1 MPPSSVRNEL
11 KTELVKFVAQ
21 DLRPFSVVSGNGFAS
36 LCQSLVNVGAKYG
49 QVDIG
54 NELPDRTTL
63 ARSVPSLVEKSKSK
77 VRTEISSCEHAA
89 LTSDGWT
96 DDFRKVS
103 YLTITAHY
111 FDGEMNLRS
120 CILDTGSLDERKTGD
135 VLAKSV
141 EDVVKEFGLDYRKVT
156 IVTDNASNM
165 ISAFRDR
172 CCRISCFAH
181 CLNLVVQD
189 MLKVDDADFQS
200 MMSHCKILVRHF
212 KHAGLQN
219 QLDRTLKQECPT
231 RWNATYIM
239 MESILE
245 QYDKVHDILSKRRE
259 LRYLYAVDKDLLLAV
274 TDFLKHFKVASEK
287 VCSDKSVT
295 IHLVVPLYHRLLST
309 VCKEEDGELDVIR
322 AFKIKGRQ
330 ALETKVRLDKL
341 HDVAA
346 LLNPCMKGLTFIS
359 AARKRAALEHTTKL
373 IAAVRATTDSN
384 QHTTDEAEVMKCSV
398 FSLYQSCVC

>member
-1 MPPSSVRNEL
+1 MGMKCMGMGV
-11 KTELVKFVAQ
+11 KTWEWEKTLHT
-21 DLRPFSVVSGNGFAS
+21 
-36 LCQSLVNVGAKYG
+36 
-49 QVDIG
+49 DIS

-77 VRTEISSCEHAA
+77 VRAEISSCEHVA

-103 YLTITAHY
+103 YLSVTAHY
-111 FDGEMNLRS
+111 FDDEMNLRS
-120 CILDTGSLDERKTGD
+120 CILDTGSLDDRKTAE
-135 VLAKSV
+135 VLGKAV

-189 MLKVDDADFQS
+189 VLKVDNADFHS
-200 MMSHCKILVRHF
+200 MMSNCKILVRHF

-219 QLDRTLKQECPT
+219 QLDRTLKQDCPT

-239 MESILE
+239 LESILE
-245 QYDKVHDILSKRRE
+245 EYDKVHDILGERRE

-287 VCSDKSVT
+287 VCSDRSVT
-295 IHLVVPLYHRLLST
+295 IHLVVPLHYRLLST
-309 VCKEEDGELDVIR
+309 VCKEEEGDLDVIR
-322 AFKIKGRQ
+322 AFKIKGQQ
-330 ALETKVRLDKL
+330 ALETKVRLDTV

-359 AARKRAALEHTTKL
+359 AARKRAALEYTTKL
-373 IAAVRATTDSN
+373 ITAVPAATDN
-384 QHTTDEAEVMKCSV
+384 RQHTTDEAQVMRLSL
-398 FSLYQSCVC
+398 FTLYQSYVCCPGLPG